1 MYRHRFSTTLD
12 FKNLFLGDIVIEKSF
27 FWYPYLKNEETTNL
41 PPLPELKEFFDSN
54 VELLRYFFL
63 ETPLQI
69 IFKAS
74 LIVCKSVK
82 RVNFNLLR

>member
-1 MYRHRFSTTLD
+1 MYRHRFSSTLD

-54 VELLRYFFL
+54 VELLRYFF
-63 ETPLQI
+63 PGNPIANHFQSFFNCLQ
-69 IFKAS
+69 
-74 LIVCKSVK
+74 VC
-82 RVNFNLLR
+82 